1 MTLYDTARCYSMI
14 CILGTWHMMHCM
26 VAGIEAIIELSS
38 VTVDCRLLDT
48 IIMSATRSHG
58 PIRFAGNDVSM
69 NLIGPCDLAG

>member
-38 VTVDCRLLDT
+38 VTVDCRLLD
-48 IIMSATRSHG
+48 IICQPPGHMDQSDLQAMMSA
-58 PIRFAGNDVSM
+58 
-69 NLIGPCDLAG
+69 